1 MKKLIS
7 VFLAA
12 VTVMSLSVCT
22 LSAPATV
29 LAAGTVSALIF
40 DSADKCAAL
49 RFSATE
55 GTYILGDID
64 NGGSLDAVDVY
75 ILRRCIV
82 GSDSKYGYKNFD
94 TVADISRDGRFDAV
108 DVFIMRKTIVGMVPH
123 ESVSVYEYVSAR
135 CDGQLCAA
143 VLESDR
149 SGEELSAL
157 IDLSSVATDARD
169 YAVITYMTPSGKGGN
184 SSAASEMIIGG
195 AGGYTVSINGDGRF
209 HSAVVPLDGISSW
222 QGDEGQ
228 MFFFACANEGD
239 RLYIDS
245 VIFCADLESAR
256 SEAAKRE
263 SAKADCSLIDG
274 VLNGRVPLA
283 AADKYGN
290 TVIRF
295 DSAAKTDK
303 YVTASAASAA
313 VYNEAENSLAVTA
326 VGEDKYITDLGVL
339 IDLGSEGL
347 TCGDFDKITL
357 VYKLPA
363 ASRRRSYMSGLH
375 FAAGDDAVSESRHT
389 SEIELIKEDE
399 YNTCTFS
406 LDGLAGWRGA
416 LKSLRIDCAARSYL
430 GDTVYIDSIILSKG
444 DSVEFSRDAAIYRR
458 RGEDS
463 LHVSRTWIEYWTFH
477 KNANDF
483 EYVTGSGDSIRMN
496 FRYRS
501 AGALSSASLAAR
513 FERAIKSSTGY
524 NVKCSIYRGVGAL
537 RNAWGDDVP
546 SAYIYYDL
554 TFGSSTYIVWV
565 KTDIIKD
572 ASFVDPLDSDG
583 SDPDPVYNI
592 SESWSAEGVSVSDA
606 HPLETS
612 YSSLA
617 SHSNHETR
625 LVETPHGTF
634 AVIPMNDN
642 NTSWGQ
648 IGVAFTVFKIEN
660 DGTYRAVG
668 TYQCAN
674 HSSKPNIFYAADGL
688 VYIMVG
694 DAVGNGL
701 SAFTAYFDPA
711 KPNSDGTYDITASR
725 TSLSFP
731 NGSAPGGYGYTQPIL
746 DDTNGLFV
754 LMCCGGTREGYF
766 CRFIYD
772 YKTHEWNTYGIETK
786 LSETYRHCYL
796 YGFSDGAGGLY
807 VVGGRDV
814 LLSTLGLSGTVT
826 GANYAWDEV
835 NLFHFP
841 KLYGNQYTMQT
852 VSAADYT
859 QKYASLFP
867 TTSNNARGDTYLS
880 SDGYLHVLTSTRM
893 HRNFH
898 HDTAYWEY
906 WYSVY
911 DVREPGAKPKLLY
924 HRPINFAGEDVCY
937 SARMFES
944 GGGLYIVAMREG
956 ENRCE
961 IWKNTTGTYG
971 FELCANRIFDGVQGS
986 GLTTALIV
994 ANSRNGSVNDGTVSV
1009 MYPTDYGSGKIYMY
1023 FTVKIGDRG

>member
-7 VFLAA
+7 VLTAIFTFLGSLMF
-12 VTVMSLSVCT
+12 TSFSLSAVPEADEPSPS
-22 LSAPATV
+22 LV
-29 LAAGTVSALIF
+29 F
-40 DSADKCAAL
+40 DSEESCAAL
-49 RFSATE
+49 RYSRLC
-55 GTYILGDID
+55 GTHMLGDLD
-64 NGGSLDAVDVY
+64 NSGALSAVDVLL
-75 ILRRCIV
+75 LRRCIV
-82 GSDSKYGYKNFD
+82 GMDSGHNYEYFD
-94 TVADISRDGRFDAV
+94 TVADTSRDGSVNAL
-108 DVFIMRKTIVGMVPH
+108 DVLCMRRMIVGLAIC
-123 ESVSVYEYVSAR
+123 ESVPVYETVSAQF
-135 CDGQLCAA
+135 DEQLCAA
-143 VLESDR
+143 MLESNR
-149 SGEELSAL
+149 SGEEFSAL
-157 IDLSSVATDARD
+157 IDFTALDRDARR
-169 YAVITYMTPSGKGGN
+169 YAVITYMTPYGNGGN
-184 SSAASEMIIGG
+184 SGAASEMIIGG
-195 AGGYTVSINGDGRF
+195 AGGYTVSITGDGRF

-222 QGDEGQ
+222 QGEEGQ

-239 RLYIDS
+239 RLYLDS
-245 VIFCADLESAR
+245 VVFCADFESAQY
-256 SEAAKRE
+256 EAAERE
-263 SAKADCSLIDG
+263 SAKAGYSLIDG
-274 VLNGRVPLA
+274 VLNGNLPLA

-295 DSAAKTDK
+295 DSTAKVDK
-303 YVTASAASAA
+303 YVTASADCTAA
-313 VYNEAENSLAVTA
+313 YNEAENALSVSASN
-326 VGEDKYITDLGVL
+326 DKAGVNDLGAL
-339 IDLGSEGL
+339 IDLSAEKL
-347 TCGDFDKITL
+347 LCDNFDTVSV
-357 VYKLPA
+357 VYKLPTSA
-363 ASRRRSYMSGLH
+363 RRRSYMSDIHYASGTGTV
-375 FAAGDDAVSESRHT
+375 AEARHT
-389 SEIELIKEDE
+389 SEIELTKEDE
-399 YNTCTFS
+399 YNCCTFS
-406 LDGLAGWRGA
+406 LDGLSGWGGVLRA
-416 LKSLRIDCAARSYL
+416 LRIDCASRAYS
-430 GDTVYIDSIILSKG
+430 GDTVYIDSIILSSG
-444 DSVEFSRDAAIYRR
+444 ENGEFSCGAATVRR
-458 RGEDS
+458 RGEGS
-463 LHVSRTWIEYWTFH
+463 LHVSRTWMEYWTFH
-477 KNANDF
+477 KNENDY
-483 EYVTGSGDSIRMN
+483 EYVSGSGDSIKMS

-501 AGALSSASLAAR
+501 ADALSSASLAAR
-513 FERAIKSSTGY
+513 FERAIKSATGY
-524 NVKCSIYRGVGAL
+524 DVKCSIYRGVGAL
-537 RNAWGDDVP
+537 KSVWDSNVP
-546 SAYIYYDL
+546 SAYIYYNL

-583 SDPDPVYNI
+583 TDPDPAYNV

-625 LVETPHGTF
+625 LVETPYGTF

-642 NTSWGQ
+642 DTSWGQ
-648 IGVAFTVFKIEN
+648 IGVDFTVFKIES

-694 DAVGNGL
+694 DAIENGL
-701 SAFTAYFDPA
+701 SAFTAYFDPS

-725 TSLSFP
+725 TSLTFP

-746 DDTNGLFV
+746 DDTNGVFV
-754 LMCCGGTREGYF
+754 LLCCGGTREGYF

-772 YKTHEWNTYGIETK
+772 YKTHTWNTYGMETK

-841 KLYGNQYTMQT
+841 SLYRTDYTMQT
-852 VSAADYT
+852 VSVADYT

-911 DVREPGAKPKLLY
+911 DVRKPGAAPKLLY
-924 HRPINFAGEDVCY
+924 HMPIDFAGEDVCY

-961 IWKNTTGTYG
+961 IWKNTPGTYD

-1023 FTVKIGDRG
+1023 FTVKIGD